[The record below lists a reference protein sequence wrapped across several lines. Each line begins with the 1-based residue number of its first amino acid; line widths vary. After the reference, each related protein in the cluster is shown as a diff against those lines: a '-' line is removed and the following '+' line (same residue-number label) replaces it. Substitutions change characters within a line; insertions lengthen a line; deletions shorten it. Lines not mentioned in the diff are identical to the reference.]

1 MVCVWRKNGSLT
13 GWFFLF
19 LFVCMENYS
28 GSVIITQEKSVL
40 QKTAHSHIQ
49 KEETQKLIRRKLA
62 VGWKLKVTR
71 DSMLIIGGNLVVEI
85 SRSPK
90 LEINL

>member
-1 MVCVWRKNGSLT
+1 
-13 GWFFLF
+13 
-19 LFVCMENYS
+19 MENYS

-62 VGWKLKVTR
+62 VGWKLKMTQDNMPEIKEIKNSTLASYAVMKFLS
-71 DSMLIIGGNLVVEI
+71 DSKQLFIV
-85 SRSPK
+85 K
-90 LEINL
+90 

>member
-1 MVCVWRKNGSLT
+1 
-13 GWFFLF
+13 
-19 LFVCMENYS
+19 MENYS

-71 DSMLIIGGNLVVEI
+71 DSQVTNYSLFGMTSFLAMMPAFLYY
-85 SRSPK
+85 RTFM
-90 LEINL
+90 

>member
-1 MVCVWRKNGSLT
+1 MT
-13 GWFFLF
+13 GWFFIF

-62 VGWKLKVTR
+62 VGWKLKVTH
-71 DSMLIIGGNLVVEI
+71 
-85 SRSPK
+85 PPYP
-90 LEINL
+90 INEFDKWIVKGFPQWQEQQ